1 MTAEPVA
8 TARPLVVALTGGIAS
23 GKTAVSDRFAQ
34 LGAEVIDTDVI
45 AHDMTAPGAP
55 ALIEIRE
62 VFGED
67 VFQDDG
73 QLDRRALRRRIFENR
88 EDQDQL
94 EAILHPAIFRTLGE
108 RLAQVQ
114 SPYCIVVI
122 PLLVETGVPPVVDR
136 VLLVDVEE
144 SVQIERL
151 VRRDG
156 VSSAEAIASLNAQ
169 STRRQRLALADD
181 IIKNETTI
189 DALDA
194 QVEALHHEY
203 LGLAET
209 RQGESLI

>member
-1 MTAEPVA
+1 M
-8 TARPLVVALTGGIAS
+8 VVALTGGIAS

-45 AHDMTAPGAP
+45 AHEMTAPGAP

-94 EAILHPAIFRTLGE
+94 EAILHPAIFRALGE
-108 RLAQVQ
+108 RLAQVR

-122 PLLVETGVPPVVDR
+122 PLLVETGVPPIVDR

-151 VRRDG
+151 VQRDG

-194 QVEALHHEY
+194 QVEALHHKY

-209 RQGESLI
+209 RQDESLI